1 MSKKLEEIKNIAMQL
16 NLEER
21 AKLVGMLLLSLD
33 DPSESEVEQLW
44 ILEAE
49 HRLQEFRESKVRGI
63 AAEDVFHRVIADITS
78 S

>member
-1 MSKKLEEIKNIAMQL
+1 MSKKLEDIKNIAMQL
-16 NLEER
+16 NLKER

-44 ILEAE
+44 LLEAQY
-49 HRLQEFRESKVRGI
+49 RLQEFREAKVKGI

-78 S
+78 